1 MTDTDVKTGRDLQ
14 EKTPSENYPFDFI
27 FTALKDAETIN
38 SVIEVIQTSRNT
50 VPSIPVVI
58 TNITHNN
65 ANTGQVWVADGTDGE
80 HYCLT
85 MQVQTSLG
93 AIRTCSGIL
102 LVRSPC

>member
-14 EKTPSENYPFDFI
+14 EKTPSENYPFDFV
-27 FTALKDAETIN
+27 FTAFKDAEIID
-38 SVIEVIQTSRNT
+38 SVIEVIQTPRNT
-50 VPSIPVVI
+50 VTSTPVVV
-58 TNITHNN
+58 TNITHDGIR
-65 ANTGQVWVADGTDGE
+65 TGQCWVADGTDGE

-85 MQVQTSLG
+85 MKVQTSLG

>member
-14 EKTPSENYPFDFI
+14 EKTPSENYPFDFV

-65 ANTGQVWVADGTDGE
+65 ANNYSTI
-80 HYCLT
+80 L
-85 MQVQTSLG
+85 QTNLLSSLV
-93 AIRTCSGIL
+93 IFLSIYL
-102 LVRSPC
+102 